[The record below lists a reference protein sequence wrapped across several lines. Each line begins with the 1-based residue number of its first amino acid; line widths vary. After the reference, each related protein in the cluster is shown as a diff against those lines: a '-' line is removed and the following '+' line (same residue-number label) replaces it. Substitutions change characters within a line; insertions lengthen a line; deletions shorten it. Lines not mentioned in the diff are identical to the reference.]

1 MDGDL
6 QRIEEHKQ
14 FIEAWVRKR
23 YPTVTNI
30 AWKREK
36 VRDYTHV
43 LRFKVDGEKYGI
55 VFPDQH
61 LEEKGTESL
70 LESILEAARPLRAD
84 PPRR

>member
-6 QRIEEHKQ
+6 WQIKEHKQ

-23 YPTVTNI
+23 YPTVTDI

-36 VRDYTHV
+36 VKDYTHT
-43 LRFKVDGEKYGI
+43 LSFTVDGEKCGI
-55 VFPDQH
+55 VFPDKY
-61 LEEKGTESL
+61 LEDKGTEM

>member
-14 FIEAWVRKR
+14 FIEAWVRKK
-23 YPTVTNI
+23 YPTVTDI
-30 AWKREK
+30 AWRPDKET
-36 VRDYTHV
+36 THTHL
-43 LRFKVDGEKYGI
+43 LRFKVDGEKYRI
-55 VFPDQH
+55 VFPLEH
-61 LEEKGTESL
+61 LEDEGTESL